1 MFDFFVNFV
10 QRARLCLF
18 FLVNFVCH
26 NRPWMIFRARNSVS
40 HGGVTRGFPLELVVE
55 NFVTKEV
62 PFNPDL
68 LKHMFPKI
76 EWKALH
82 DAAKK
87 MDENDLQYFVREIH

>member
-1 MFDFFVNFV
+1 
-10 QRARLCLF
+10 
-18 FLVNFVCH
+18 
-26 NRPWMIFRARNSVS
+26 MIFRARNSVS

-87 MDENDLQYFVREIH
+87 MDENDLPEQADASMLENDDFLHRFRVFSFRIAPRRRCPDLP